1 MRQCLRLVFTMC
13 AVLLAAG
20 AGVMRPCLAAPAP
33 PAFALHD
40 GDTVVFYGASIVEQ
54 RLFGRDIETFTQ
66 TRLPRMHVRFINSG
80 WSGDS
85 VSGGGGGPIDLRLTR
100 DVVNYKPTVVTVLLG
115 TNDGGYKP
123 YDEARFQAYAR
134 GITHIVDTLTRAL
147 PHVRLT
153 LMTPSFF
160 DYGARARPARP
171 ATVDGYNFSNPAPD
185 YNQTLVR
192 YGDFVKKLGAERH
205 LTVVDENAPLAAAT
219 EAGRRADAGF
229 ALSPDGVHPNELG
242 HLIMAAALL
251 TAWHAPLMPS
261 VWLSPGNAKAKVWPL
276 PWPLPA
282 EARAGLRFAPQAARL
297 EAWPAAFSDYNG
309 NPHQPYQILMD
320 GRVISTAT
328 ALQLAQG
335 INLTQHPNLPQ
346 NRQAQRVLALVQ
358 QRTDTWHDFWKGSA
372 GLAHPNDIPT
382 DDELSKLRAED
393 ARLDALRTEAHEAA
407 QPVAHMLSVRPLAAA
422 QNQAAPNS
430 QTP

>member
-1 MRQCLRLVFTMC
+1 
-13 AVLLAAG
+13 
-20 AGVMRPCLAAPAP
+20 MRPCLAAPAP

-100 DVVNYKPTVVTVLLG
+100 DVVNYKPTVVTILLG

-134 GITHIVDTLTRAL
+134 GVTHIVDTLTRAL
-147 PHVRLT
+147 PHARLT

-160 DYGARARPARP
+160 DYGARTRPARP

-219 EAGRRADAGF
+219 KAGRRVDSGF

-282 EARAGLRFAPQAARL
+282 EARAGLRFAPQAMLL
-297 EAWPAAFSDYNG
+297 EEWPVTLLDRKPL
-309 NPHQPYQILMD
+309 PHSLVVLVD
-320 GRVISTAT
+320 GRPVGTAT
-328 ALQLAQG
+328 IKQAAGG
-335 INLTQHPNLPQ
+335 IDLTQYPALPA
-346 NRQAQRVLALVQ
+346 NKQAQRVLALVQ
-358 QRTDTWHDFWKGSA
+358 QRTETWHDFWKGRV
-372 GLAHPNDIPT
+372 GLAHANDIPT

-407 QPVAHMLSVRPLAAA
+407 QPVAHTLSVRPVAAA
-422 QNQAAPNS
+422 QNQAAPDS